1 MLKGIQ
7 MGELKNQIT
16 AAQPLRSG
24 KQGILE
30 RVLESLPESDR
41 LDLIEALQDSSIPAA
56 VIARVMQQR
65 GIQLRADAI
74 TRYRRGEVAY
84 VPE

>member
-1 MLKGIQ
+1 
-7 MGELKNQIT
+7 MGELKNQIA

-24 KQGILE
+24 RQGILE
-30 RVLESLPESDR
+30 SVLDSLSEADR

-56 VIARVMQQR
+56 VIARVMNTR
-65 GIQLRADAI
+65 GIHLRADAI

-84 VPE
+84 VAE

>member
-1 MLKGIQ
+1 MGDLMKEIQ
-7 MGELKNQIT
+7 T
-16 AAQPLRSG
+16 AQPLVSG
-24 KQGILE
+24 KQGVLQ
-30 RVLESLPESDR
+30 RVLESLPDADR
-41 LDLIEALQDSSIPAA
+41 VDLIEALQDSSIPAA

>member
-1 MLKGIQ
+1 
-7 MGELKNQIT
+7 MGELKNQIA

-24 KQGILE
+24 RQGILE
-30 RVLESLPESDR
+30 SVLDSLSEADR

>member
-1 MLKGIQ
+1 
-7 MGELKNQIT
+7 
-16 AAQPLRSG
+16 
-24 KQGILE
+24 LE
-30 RVLESLPESDR
+30 RVLESLPEADR
-41 LDLIEALQDSSIPAA
+41 IDLIEALQDSSIPAA

>member
-1 MLKGIQ
+1 
-7 MGELKNQIT
+7 MGELKNQIA
-16 AAQPLRSG
+16 AAQPLVSG
-24 KQGILE
+24 KQGVLQ
-30 RVLESLPESDR
+30 RVLESLPDADR
-41 LDLIEALQDSSIPAA
+41 VDLIEALQDSSIPAA

-84 VPE
+84 VAE

>member
-1 MLKGIQ
+1 
-7 MGELKNQIT
+7 MGELKNQIA
-16 AAQPLRSG
+16 AAQPLVSG
-24 KQGILE
+24 KQGILQ
-30 RVLESLPESDR
+30 RVLESLPDSDR
-41 LDLIEALQDSSIPAA
+41 VDLIEALQDSSIPAA